1 MHPISPMRTTLAAIA
16 LMSIHSFAF
25 AEESATGTAQRA
37 PEAQAAQA
45 SLAPELVK
53 PMIESGA
60 TLKPATIK
68 APMTKEQK
76 AIFDIQESGR
86 TQVLELNKQAE
97 SLTDGPARRALEQK
111 IVQVKR
117 DTEVQ
122 VLRTI
127 AAQALQRGDLP
138 AARTANDAIEQMLHP
153 KAPQASLSQR
163 PAPGSASDR

>member
-1 MHPISPMRTTLAAIA
+1 MHFTSPMRSTLAAIA
-16 LMSIHSFAF
+16 LMSVTSLAF
-25 AEESATGTAQRA
+25 ADETPNGTAHRA
-37 PEAQAAQA
+37 PEAQAAQG

-60 TLKPATIK
+60 ALKPASLQ
-68 APMTKEQK
+68 ASMTKEQK
-76 AIFDIQESGR
+76 AIFDVQESGR
-86 TQVLELNKQAE
+86 AQVLELHKQVEA
-97 SLTDGPARRALEQK
+97 LADGPARRALEQK

-138 AARTANDAIEQMLHP
+138 AARTANDAIEQILHP
-153 KAPQASLSQR
+153 RAPQASLSQR